1 MVFTTHLN
9 RIKYFQIKQDIQRE
23 KKLGHDLIFQS
34 DWIKS
39 QYQKQ
44 GEKGLKN

>member
-1 MVFTTHLN
+1 MRKVG
-9 RIKYFQIKQDIQRE
+9 Q
-23 KKLGHDLIFQS
+23 DLIFQS

-44 GEKGLKN
+44 GEKGMKN

>member
-1 MVFTTHLN
+1 M
-9 RIKYFQIKQDIQRE
+9 R
-23 KKLGHDLIFQS
+23 KKVGHDLIFQS
-34 DWIKS
+34 DLIKS